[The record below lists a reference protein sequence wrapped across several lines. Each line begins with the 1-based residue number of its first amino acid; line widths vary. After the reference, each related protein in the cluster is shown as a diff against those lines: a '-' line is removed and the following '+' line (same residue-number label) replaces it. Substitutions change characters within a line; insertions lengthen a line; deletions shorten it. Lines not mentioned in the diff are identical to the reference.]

1 MDTTSLFLN
10 VIIGSLGMG
19 YVVYGRKQKHGI
31 ALLSGVILCAVPW
44 AISNNFLL
52 AAVGVGAAIL
62 PFLISY

>member
-10 VIIGSLGMG
+10 VILGSLGMG

-31 ALLSGVILCAVPW
+31 ALLSGVILCGVPW
-44 AISNNFLL
+44 VISNNLLL

-62 PFLISY
+62 PFLIGY